1 MSNLRES
8 SRQVRRG
15 ACAVGKLSVGGEFG
29 ASATTSP
36 MLGGFYQSY
45 TYALTPRT
53 WHNVP
58 TLQERNVAGVA
69 LLRIRADRKLGKP

>member
-1 MSNLRES
+1 
-8 SRQVRRG
+8 
-15 ACAVGKLSVGGEFG
+15 
-29 ASATTSP
+29 